1 MGAGSATDVELNG
14 ERETAMRMLVLG
26 AGALGGYFGGRAME
40 RGLDV
45 TFLVRP
51 RRAAQLAKDGLRVD
65 SPLGDMR
72 LPAKTA
78 ERAGP
83 GFDVV
88 LLSCKAYDLDSAI
101 EAIRPAVEA
110 GACVLPILNGLVH
123 MDRLNAAFGRERV
136 WGGLAKCAATLAPD
150 GVVKHLGDWRWLTF
164 GEQDG
169 RMDGRAAALA
179 GALGKAPGLEAQA
192 VPDIQRR
199 MWEKL
204 VHLGTV
210 AAGTV
215 LMRASVGEIVRAGG
229 RDMLLALL
237 ERNAAIAAA
246 NGHEMTPAFM
256 ANYRALFSDPASTY
270 TASMLRDLEAG
281 GRTEAEHILAPL
293 LEAARKAGVPEEIHG
308 LAALHARAYEQRR
321 DAGRLAGLK

>member
-1 MGAGSATDVELNG
+1 
-14 ERETAMRMLVLG
+14 MRLLVLG
-26 AGALGGYFGGRAME
+26 AGALGGYFGGRALE

-51 RRAAQLAKDGLRVD
+51 GRAAQLARDGLRVE
-65 SPLGDMR
+65 SPLGDIGR
-72 LPAKTA
+72 PVTTTD
-78 ERAGP
+78 RAGP

-88 LLSCKAYDLDSAI
+88 LLTCKAYDLDSAI
-101 EAIRPAVEA
+101 EAVRPAVEA
-110 GACVLPILNGLVH
+110 GACVLPILNGMAHL
-123 MDRLNAAFGRERV
+123 DRLNAAFGRERV
-136 WGGLAKCAATLAPD
+136 WGGLAKCAATLTPE

-179 GALGKAPGLEAQA
+179 EALGKTRGLEAEA

-229 RDMLLALL
+229 RDFLLTLL

-246 NGHEMTPAFM
+246 NGHVMTPAFM
-256 ANYRALFSDPASTY
+256 ESYRAMFSDATSAY

-281 GRTEAEHILAPL
+281 GRTEAEHILAWL
-293 LEAARKAGVPEEIHG
+293 LDAARQAGVPDDIH
-308 LAALHARAYEQRR
+308 AMSVLHARAYDQRR
-321 DAGRLAGLK
+321 EAGRLPGRG

>member
-1 MGAGSATDVELNG
+1 
-14 ERETAMRMLVLG
+14 MRMLVLG
-26 AGALGGYFGGRAME
+26 AGALGGYFGGRALE
-40 RGLDV
+40 AGLDV
-45 TFLVRP
+45 TFLARP
-51 RRAAQLAKDGLRVD
+51 RRAAQLARDGLRVE
-65 SPLGDMR
+65 SPLGDIAR
-72 LPAKTA
+72 PVATTNG
-78 ERAGP
+78 AGP

-88 LLSCKAYDLDSAI
+88 LLSCKAYDLDDAI
-101 EAIRPAVEA
+101 ATIRPAVEA
-110 GACVLPILNGLVH
+110 GAAVLPVLNGLAH
-123 MDRLNAAFGRERV
+123 MDTLNAAFGPSRV
-136 WGGLAKCAATLAPD
+136 WGGLAKCQATLTAD

-179 GALGKAPGLEAQA
+179 AALRGTKGLEAEA

-215 LMRASVGEIVRAGG
+215 LMRANVGEIVRAGG
-229 RDMLLALL
+229 RDFLVTLL

-246 NGHEMTPAFM
+246 HGHAMTPAFLDS
-256 ANYRALFSDPASTY
+256 YRALFSDPASAY

-281 GRTEAEHILAPL
+281 GRTEGEHILGFL
-293 LEAARKAGVPEEIHG
+293 AAAAGRAGVPGEIHAHA
-308 LAALHARAYEQRR
+308 LLHARAYDQRR
-321 DAGRLAGLK
+321 ASSRLPGLA

>member
-1 MGAGSATDVELNG
+1 
-14 ERETAMRMLVLG
+14 MRMLVLG
-26 AGALGGYFGGRAME
+26 AGALGGYFGGRALE

-51 RRAAQLAKDGLRVD
+51 ARAAVLARDGLRVR
-65 SPLGDMR
+65 SSLGDIDR
-72 LPAKTA
+72 RVVTTQA
-78 ERAGP
+78 AGP

-101 EAIRPAVEA
+101 AAIRPAVEA
-110 GACVLPILNGLVH
+110 GACVLPILNGMAH
-123 MDRLNAAFGRERV
+123 IDRLNQAFGAARI

-150 GVVKHLGDWRWLTF
+150 GVVRHLGDWHWLTF

-169 RMDGRAAALA
+169 RMDGPAARLA
-179 GALGKAPGLEAQA
+179 TALGQAPGLVAQA
-192 VPDIQRR
+192 VPDIERR

-210 AAGTV
+210 AAATV

-229 RDMLLALL
+229 TDFLLTLL

-246 NGHEMTPAFM
+246 RGHPMTAPFL
-256 ANYRALFSDPASTY
+256 ANYQAMFTDPTSTY
-270 TASMLRDLEAG
+270 TASLLRDLEAG
-281 GRTEAEHILAPL
+281 GRTEADHILGYLA
-293 LEAARKAGVPEEIHG
+293 EAARDAGIPAELHE
-308 LAALHARAYEQRR
+308 LAHLHARAYDQRR
-321 DAGRLAGLK
+321 LAGRLP

>member
-1 MGAGSATDVELNG
+1 
-14 ERETAMRMLVLG
+14 MRMLVLG
-26 AGALGGYFGGRAME
+26 AGALGGYFGGRALE
-40 RGLDV
+40 AGLDV

-51 RRAAQLAKDGLRVD
+51 RRAAPLARDGLRVE
-65 SPLGDMR
+65 SPLGDIAR
-72 LPAKTA
+72 PVATTD
-78 ERAGP
+78 RAGP

-88 LLSCKAYDLDSAI
+88 LLSCKAYDLDDAI
-101 EAIRPAVEA
+101 AAIRPAVEA
-110 GACVLPILNGLVH
+110 GAAVLPVLNGLAH
-123 MDRLNAAFGRERV
+123 MDTLNAAFGPSRV
-136 WGGLAKCAATLAPD
+136 WGGLAKCQATLTAD

-179 GALGKAPGLEAQA
+179 AALRGAKGLEAEA

-215 LMRASVGEIVRAGG
+215 LMRANVGEIVRAGG
-229 RDMLLALL
+229 RDFLVTLL

-246 NGHEMTPAFM
+246 HGHAMTPAFLDS
-256 ANYRALFSDPASTY
+256 YRALFSDPASSY

-281 GRTEAEHILAPL
+281 GRTEAEHILGFL
-293 LEAARKAGVPEEIHG
+293 AAAAGRAGVPAEIHAHA
-308 LAALHARAYEQRR
+308 LLHARAYDQRR
-321 DAGRLAGLK
+321 ASSRLPGLA

>member
-1 MGAGSATDVELNG
+1 
-14 ERETAMRMLVLG
+14 MRMLVLG
-26 AGALGGYFGGRAME
+26 AGALGGYFGGRALE

-51 RRAAQLAKDGLRVD
+51 RRAAALARDGLRVR
-65 SPLGDMR
+65 SGFGDIDR
-72 LPAKTA
+72 AVATTA
-78 ERAGP
+78 TAGP

-101 EAIRPAVEA
+101 AAIRPAVEA
-110 GACVLPILNGLVH
+110 GACVLPILNGIAH
-123 MDRLNAAFGRERV
+123 IATLNAAFGAARV
-136 WGGLAKCAATLAPD
+136 WGGLAKCAATLEPD
-150 GVVKHLGDWRWLTF
+150 GTVRHLNDWHWLTF

-169 RMDGRAAALA
+169 AMDGRAAELA
-179 GALGKAPGLEAQA
+179 KALGSAPGLVAQA

-229 RDMLLALL
+229 TPFLLSLL
-237 ERNAAIAAA
+237 EGNAAIAAA
-246 NGHEMTPAFM
+246 HGHVMDEVFLTT
-256 ANYRALFSDPASTY
+256 YRALFSDPASAY

-281 GRTEAEHILAPL
+281 GRTEADHILGFL
-293 LEAARKAGVPEEIHG
+293 CDAARAANLPGDLLH
-308 LAALHARAYEQRR
+308 LAHLHARAHDQRR
-321 DAGRLAGLK
+321 DAGRLA

>member
-1 MGAGSATDVELNG
+1 MG
-14 ERETAMRMLVLG
+14 REGGMRLLVLG
-26 AGALGGYFGGRAME
+26 AGALGGYFGGRALE

-45 TFLVRP
+45 VFLVRP
-51 RRAAQLAKDGLRVD
+51 RRAAQLARDGLRVE
-65 SPLGDMR
+65 SPLGDIR
-72 LPAKTA
+72 RAVQTA

-83 GFDVV
+83 GFDAV
-88 LLSCKAYDLDSAI
+88 LLSCKAYDLEDAI
-101 EAIRPAVEA
+101 AAIRPAVEA
-110 GACVLPILNGLVH
+110 GACVLPVLNGLAH
-123 MDRLNAAFGRERV
+123 MDALNAAFGPERV
-136 WGGLAKCAATLAPD
+136 WGGLAKCQATLTAD

-179 GALGKAPGLEAQA
+179 EALGKSKGLEAEA

-215 LMRASVGEIVRAGG
+215 LMRANVGEIVRAGG
-229 RDMLLALL
+229 QDFLLALL

-246 NGHEMTPAFM
+246 HGHAMTPAFLDS
-256 ANYRALFSDPASTY
+256 YCALFSDPASAY

-281 GRTEAEHILAPL
+281 GRTEAEHILGYLA
-293 LEAARKAGVPEEIHG
+293 EAARRAGVEDTLHAMA
-308 LAALHARAYEQRR
+308 LLHARAYDQRR
-321 DAGRLAGLK
+321 QAGRLA

>member
-1 MGAGSATDVELNG
+1 
-14 ERETAMRMLVLG
+14 MLVLG
-26 AGALGGYFGGRAME
+26 AGALGGYFGGRALE

-51 RRAAQLAKDGLRVD
+51 GRAAVLARDGLRVR
-65 SPLGDMR
+65 STFGDIDR
-72 LPAKTA
+72 PVSTTLA
-78 ERAGP
+78 AGP

-101 EAIRPAVEA
+101 AAIRPAVEG
-110 GACVLPILNGLVH
+110 GACVLPILNGMAH
-123 MDRLNAAFGRERV
+123 MDRLNREFGPARV
-136 WGGLAKCAATLAPD
+136 WGGLAKCAATLTPD
-150 GVVKHLGDWRWLTF
+150 GVVQHLGDWHWLTF

-169 RMDGRAAALA
+169 RMDGRAAALCST
-179 GALGKAPGLEAQA
+179 LGEAPGLVAQA
-192 VPDIQRR
+192 VPDIERR

-229 RDMLLALL
+229 TDFLMTLL

-246 NGHEMTPAFM
+246 GGHVMSDGFM
-256 ANYRALFSDPASTY
+256 ASYCALFADPASPY
-270 TASMLRDLEAG
+270 TASLLRDLEAG
-281 GRTEAEHILAPL
+281 GRTEADHILGYLAA
-293 LEAARKAGVPEEIHG
+293 AARSAGIPAELHEMAH
-308 LAALHARAYEQRR
+308 LHARAYDQRR
-321 DAGRLAGLK
+321 AAGRLP

>member
-1 MGAGSATDVELNG
+1 
-14 ERETAMRMLVLG
+14 MRMLVLG
-26 AGALGGYFGGRAME
+26 AGALGGYFGGRALE
-40 RGLDV
+40 RGVDV

-51 RRAAQLAKDGLRVD
+51 KRAEQLARDGLRVE
-65 SPLGDMR
+65 SPLGDIAR
-72 LPAKTA
+72 AVTTTGT
-78 ERAGP
+78 AGP

-88 LLSCKAYDLDSAI
+88 LLTCKAYDLDGAI
-101 EAIRPAVEA
+101 AAIRPAVEG
-110 GACVLPILNGLVH
+110 GACVLPILNGMAHL
-123 MDRLNAAFGRERV
+123 DRLNAAFGQDRV
-136 WGGLAKCAATLAPD
+136 WGGLAKCAATLTPD

-179 GALGKAPGLEAQA
+179 EALGRTRGLEAEA
-192 VPDIQRR
+192 VPDIRRR

-229 RDMLLALL
+229 KDFLLSLL
-237 ERNAAIAAA
+237 HRNAAIAAA
-246 NGHEMTPAFM
+246 NGHAMTPAFLDSYAAM
-256 ANYRALFSDPASTY
+256 FSDPASTY

-281 GRTEAEHILAPL
+281 GRTEAEHILAWL
-293 LEAARKAGVPEEIHG
+293 LDAARKAGVPDELHA
-308 LAALHARAYEQRR
+308 LAVLSARAYDQRR
-321 DAGRLAGLK
+321 DAGRLPGRA

>member
-1 MGAGSATDVELNG
+1 
-14 ERETAMRMLVLG
+14 MRMLVLG
-26 AGALGGYFGGRAME
+26 AGALGGYFGGRALE
-40 RGLDV
+40 RGLPV

-51 RRAAQLAKDGLRVD
+51 GRAAVLARDGLRVR
-65 SPLGDMR
+65 SGFGDIDR
-72 LPAKTA
+72 PVDTTLA
-78 ERAGP
+78 AGP

-101 EAIRPAVEA
+101 ASIRPAVEG
-110 GACVLPILNGLVH
+110 GACVLPILNGLSH
-123 MDRLNAAFGRERV
+123 IATLNAAFGAERV
-136 WGGLAKCAATLAPD
+136 WGGLAKCAATLTPE
-150 GVVKHLGDWRWLTF
+150 GVVQHLGDWHWLTF

-179 GALGKAPGLEAQA
+179 AALGQAPGLVAEA

-199 MWEKL
+199 MWQKL

-210 AAGTV
+210 AAASV

-229 RDMLLALL
+229 TDFLLGLL

-246 NGHEMTPAFM
+246 QGHPMTEAFL
-256 ANYRALFSDPASTY
+256 ANYRKLFADPASAY

-281 GRTEAEHILAPL
+281 GRTEADHILGFLCA
-293 LEAARKAGVPEEIHG
+293 AARQAGLPAEVHD
-308 LAALHARAYEQRR
+308 LAHLHARAYDQRR
-321 DAGRLAGLK
+321 AAGRLP

>member
-1 MGAGSATDVELNG
+1 
-14 ERETAMRMLVLG
+14 MRMLVLG
-26 AGALGGYFGGRAME
+26 AGALGGYFGGRALE

-51 RRAAQLAKDGLRVD
+51 GRAAVLARDGLRVR
-65 SPLGDMR
+65 STHGDIDR
-72 LPAKTA
+72 AVTTTQQ
-78 ERAGP
+78 AGP

-101 EAIRPAVEA
+101 AAIAPAVQA
-110 GACVLPILNGLVH
+110 GAAVLPILNGMAHL
-123 MDRLNAAFGRERV
+123 DRLNAAFGQDRV
-136 WGGLAKCAATLAPD
+136 WGGLAKCAATLRPD
-150 GVVKHLGDWRWLTF
+150 GVVQHLGDWHWLTF

-179 GALGKAPGLEAQA
+179 AALGEKPGLVAQA

-229 RDMLLALL
+229 TAFLLRLL
-237 ERNAAIAAA
+237 EGNAAIAAA
-246 NGHEMTPAFM
+246 MGHVMTQAFM
-256 ANYRALFSDPASTY
+256 DSYRAMFSDPASAY

-281 GRTEAEHILAPL
+281 GRTEADHILGYLAAEAGAAGLPAEL
-293 LEAARKAGVPEEIHG
+293 LE
-308 LAALHARAYEQRR
+308 LAHLHARAHDQRR
-321 DAGRLAGLK
+321 DAGRLA